1 MAKKDARQESLKKGL
16 VQMLELG
23 FDEENV
29 SAASLSSLT
38 AHLGKD
44 PDSDLAVAFLLGRV
58 ADPVAVDALTTLER
72 SARAKEIKREARRSL
87 FKLEQRGMNIARGE
101 ETRAAAPR
109 PAFKLGPEIEGY
121 ISSVDGPGVRLVW
134 LTRPQPDGGLQ
145 LLQGMV
151 SDRVGLARVSGSFV
165 KRKELRERAQTIKES
180 HGVSMI
186 PVPWEYADRMLYEGY
201 EKAKALG
208 QGETEHFLSL
218 RSVFNPLKPKPAPH
232 PVYDRLSAESA
243 QAEAW
248 RERSR
253 RLLDEPE
260 FRFWILD
267 EDWMKFY
274 LDRVEEAQGSRLVLN
289 EAQKEERFSAIVRD
303 AAREIFTGETG
314 RIFTRRMEDMALYLL
329 ETGREEPAKLALAVA
344 LQLAQGEIGILD
356 ISFLTGLAQ
365 KSLAFYL
372 SQAKEK
378 AAEEPSLIVKP

>member
-1 MAKKDARQESLKKGL
+1 MTKKDARETSIKQGL
-16 VQMLELG
+16 DHLREAGV
-23 FDEENV
+23 DTENV
-29 SAASLSSLT
+29 SGAAVASLVS
-38 AHLGKD
+38 HLGKARD
-44 PDSDLAVAFLLGRV
+44 TDFAVAFLLGRV

-72 SARAKEIKREARRSL
+72 SASVKEIKREARRSL
-87 FKLEQRGMNIARGE
+87 FKLAQRGMNIPRAE
-101 ETRAAAPR
+101 ETRSVSMRTAL
-109 PAFKLGPEIEGY
+109 KVGTEIEGF

-151 SDRVGLARVSGSFV
+151 SDRVGLARASGSFV

-218 RSVFNPLKPKPAPH
+218 RSVFNTLKPKPAPH

-243 QAEAW
+243 RADAW
-248 RERSR
+248 RDRSR

-289 EAQKEERFSAIVRD
+289 DAQKEERFSAIVRD

-329 ETGREEPAKLALAVA
+329 ETGREEPARLALAVA
-344 LQLAQGEIGILD
+344 LQLAEGEIGILD

>member
-29 SAASLSSLT
+29 SAASLNSLT
-38 AHLGKD
+38 AQLGKD
-44 PDSDLAVAFLLGRV
+44 HDSDLAVAFLLGRV
-58 ADPVAVDALTTLER
+58 ADPAAVDALTTLER
-72 SARAKEIKREARRSL
+72 KAHAKEIKREARRSL
-87 FKLEQRGMNIARGE
+87 FKLAQRGMGIPRAE
-101 ETRAAAPR
+101 QTRAAAPR
-109 PAFKLGPEIEGY
+109 PALKLGPEIEGY

-134 LTRPQPDGGLQ
+134 LAKPQAASGLQ
-145 LLQGMV
+145 LFQGMV
-151 SDRVGLARVSGSFV
+151 SDRVGLARVNGSFV

-201 EKAKALG
+201 DKAKALG

-243 QAEAW
+243 QTEVW

-253 RLLDEPE
+253 LVLDEPE

-267 EDWMKFY
+267 QDWTKPY
-274 LDRVEEAQGSRLVLN
+274 LERVEEAQGSRLVLN

-344 LQLAQGEIGILD
+344 LQLAEGEIGILD
-356 ISFLTGLAQ
+356 ISFLTGLVQ
-365 KSLAFYL
+365 KSMAFYL

-378 AAEEPSLIVKP
+378 AADEPSLIVKP

>member
-1 MAKKDARQESLKKGL
+1 VSKKDARETEIKKGL
-16 VQMLELG
+16 ERLG
-23 FDEENV
+23 KSGIDTENV

-58 ADPVAVDALTTLER
+58 ADPVAVAALTTLER

-232 PVYDRLSAESA
+232 SVYDRLSAESA

-356 ISFLTGLAQ
+356 ISFLTGLVQ
-365 KSLAFYL
+365 KSMAFYL

>member
-16 VQMLELG
+16 VQMHELG
-23 FDEENV
+23 FDEENI
-29 SAASLSSLT
+29 SAATLPSLT
-38 AHLGKD
+38 GHLGKEHD
-44 PDSDLAVAFLLGRV
+44 TDLAVVFLLGRV
-58 ADPVAVDALTTLER
+58 ADPAAVDALTTLER
-72 SARAKEIKREARRSL
+72 SARVKEIKREARRSL
-87 FKLEQRGMNIARGE
+87 FKLAQRGMNIPRAE
-101 ETRAAAPR
+101 ETRSVSMRTAL
-109 PAFKLGPEIEGY
+109 KVGTEIEGF

-151 SDRVGLARVSGSFV
+151 SDRVGLARASGSFV
-165 KRKELRERAQTIKES
+165 KRKELRERAQTIKKS

-186 PVPWEYADRMLYEGY
+186 SVPWEYADRMLYEGY
-201 EKAKALG
+201 EKAKSLG
-208 QGETEHFLSL
+208 QGETEHFTSL
-218 RSVFNPLKPKPAPH
+218 RSVFNPVKPKPVPH
-232 PVYDRLSAESA
+232 PISSRITADSARA
-243 QAEAW
+243 DAW

-260 FRFWILD
+260 FRLWILD
-267 EDWMKFY
+267 EDWMKPY
-274 LDRVEEAQGSRLVLN
+274 LERVEEAQGSRLVLN

-344 LQLAQGEIGILD
+344 LQLAEGEIGILD
-356 ISFLTGLAQ
+356 ISFLTGLVQ
-365 KSLAFYL
+365 KSMAFYL

-378 AAEEPSLIVKP
+378 AAEETSLIVKP

>member
-1 MAKKDARQESLKKGL
+1 MAKKDVRQEALKAGTERL
-16 VQMLELG
+16 RQAG
-23 FDEENV
+23 FDTENV

-38 AHLGKD
+38 AQLGKEHD
-44 PDSDLAVAFLLGRV
+44 TDLAVAFFLGRV
-58 ADPVAVDALTTLER
+58 ADPAAVDALTALER
-72 SARAKEIKREARRSL
+72 SAREKEIKREARRSL
-87 FKLEQRGMNIARGE
+87 FKLEQRGMSIPQRE
-101 ETRAAAPR
+101 EAFPPR

-134 LTRPQPDGGLQ
+134 LTKPQADSGLQ

-151 SDRVGLARVSGSFV
+151 SDRVGLAHASGSFV
-165 KRKELRERAQTIKES
+165 KRKELRERAQTIKET

-186 PVPWEYADRMLYEGY
+186 AVPWEYADRMLYEGY
-201 EKAKALG
+201 EKAKTLG

-232 PVYDRLSAESA
+232 PIYTRLTADGARDDS
-243 QAEAW
+243 W

-267 EDWMKFY
+267 EDWMKPY
-274 LDRVEEAQGSRLVLN
+274 LERVEQAQGSRLVLN

-303 AAREIFTGETG
+303 ATREIFAGETG
-314 RIFTRRMEDMALYLL
+314 RIFARRMEDMALYRL
-329 ETGREEPAKLALAVA
+329 ETGRQESAKLALAVA
-344 LQLAQGEIGILD
+344 LQLAEGEIGILD
-356 ISFLTGLAQ
+356 ISFVTGLAQ

-372 SQAKEK
+372 SRAKEK
-378 AAEEPSLIVKP
+378 AAETTSLIVKP

>member
-29 SAASLSSLT
+29 SAASLNSLT
-38 AHLGKD
+38 AQLGKD
-44 PDSDLAVAFLLGRV
+44 HDSDLAVAFLLGRV
-58 ADPVAVDALTTLER
+58 ADPAAVGALTTLER
-72 SARAKEIKREARRSL
+72 SAHAKEIKREARRSL
-87 FKLEQRGMNIARGE
+87 FKLAQRGMGIPRAE
-101 ETRAAAPR
+101 ETHAAAPR
-109 PAFKLGPEIEGY
+109 PALKLGPEIEGY

-134 LTRPQPDGGLQ
+134 LAKPQAASGLQ
-145 LLQGMV
+145 LFQGMV

-201 EKAKALG
+201 DKAKALG

-243 QAEAW
+243 QTEAW

-253 RLLDEPE
+253 LVLDEPE

-267 EDWMKFY
+267 QDWMKPY
-274 LDRVEEAQGSRLVLN
+274 LERVEEAQGSRLVLN

-344 LQLAQGEIGILD
+344 LQLAEGEIGILD
-356 ISFLTGLAQ
+356 ISFLTGLVQ
-365 KSLAFYL
+365 KSMAFYL
-372 SQAKEK
+372 SKAKEK
-378 AAEEPSLIVKP
+378 AADEPSLIVKP

>member
-23 FDEENV
+23 FDEENI
-29 SAASLSSLT
+29 SAAALPSLT
-38 AHLGKD
+38 GHLGKEHD
-44 PDSDLAVAFLLGRV
+44 TDLAVAFLLGRV
-58 ADPVAVDALTTLER
+58 ADRAAVDALTTLER

-87 FKLEQRGMNIARGE
+87 FKLAQRGMNIPRAE

-134 LTRPQPDGGLQ
+134 LTKPQAESGLQ
-145 LLQGMV
+145 LFQGMV
-151 SDRVGLARVSGSFV
+151 SDRVGLAHVSGSFV

-243 QAEAW
+243 QAEVW

-260 FRFWILD
+260 FRLWILD
-267 EDWMKFY
+267 EDWMKPY
-274 LDRVEEAQGSRLVLN
+274 LERVEEAQGSRLVLN

-329 ETGREEPAKLALAVA
+329 ETGREESAKLAYAVA
-344 LQLAQGEIGILD
+344 LQFAEGEIGILD
-356 ISFLTGLAQ
+356 ISFLTGLVQ
-365 KSLAFYL
+365 KSMAFYL
-372 SQAKEK
+372 NQAKEK
-378 AAEEPSLIVKP
+378 AAEAPSLIVKP

>member
-23 FDEENV
+23 FDEENI
-29 SAASLSSLT
+29 SAAALPSLT
-38 AHLGKD
+38 GHLGKEHD
-44 PDSDLAVAFLLGRV
+44 TDLAVAFLLGRV
-58 ADPVAVDALTTLER
+58 ADRAAVDALTTLER

-87 FKLEQRGMNIARGE
+87 FKLAQRGMNIPRAE

-134 LTRPQPDGGLQ
+134 LTKPQAESGLQ
-145 LLQGMV
+145 LFQGMV
-151 SDRVGLARVSGSFV
+151 SDRVGLAHVSGSFV

-260 FRFWILD
+260 FRLWILD
-267 EDWMKFY
+267 EDWMKPY
-274 LDRVEEAQGSRLVLN
+274 LERVEEAQGSRLVLN
-289 EAQKEERFSAIVRD
+289 EAQKEERFSAIVRN

-329 ETGREEPAKLALAVA
+329 ETGREESAKLAYAVA
-344 LQLAQGEIGILD
+344 LQFAEGEIGILD
-356 ISFLTGLAQ
+356 ISFLTGLVQ
-365 KSLAFYL
+365 KSMAFYL
-372 SQAKEK
+372 NQAKEK

>member
-1 MAKKDARQESLKKGL
+1 MAKKDARQESLKRGL
-16 VQMLELG
+16 ERLRESG
-23 FDEENV
+23 IDTEKV
-29 SAASLSSLT
+29 SAAEVGALT
-38 AHLGKD
+38 GHLGKEHD
-44 PDSDLAVAFLLGRV
+44 TDLAVAFLLGRI
-58 ADPVAVDALTTLER
+58 ADAASLDALISLEEKA
-72 SARAKEIKREARRSL
+72 SSKEIKREARRSL
-87 FKLEQRGMNIARGE
+87 FKLAQKGLKRP
-101 ETRAAAPR
+101 ETPVDAPA
-109 PAFKLGPEIEGY
+109 PKAILKSGPEIEGY
-121 ISSVDGPGVRLVW
+121 MSSVDGAGGRLVW
-134 LTRPQPDGGLQ
+134 LARQQAGSGVH
-145 LLQGMV
+145 LLQGLV
-151 SDRVGLARVSGSFV
+151 SDRVGLSQVGGTDVR
-165 KRKELRERAQTIKES
+165 RKELREMIREIKES

-218 RSVFNPLKPKPAPH
+218 RSVFSPLKPKPAPH

-243 QAEAW
+243 QAETW

-260 FRFWILD
+260 FRVWILD
-267 EDWMKFY
+267 EDWLKFY
-274 LDRVEEAQGSRLVLN
+274 LDRVAEAQGSRLVLN
-289 EAQKEERFSAIVRD
+289 EAQKKERFSAIVRD

-344 LQLAQGEIGILD
+344 LQLAEGEIGILD

-365 KSLAFYL
+365 KSMAFYL
-372 SQAKEK
+372 SRAKEK

>member
-29 SAASLSSLT
+29 SVADIGALT
-38 AHLGKD
+38 GHLGKEHD
-44 PDSDLAVAFLLGRV
+44 TDLAVAFLLGRV
-58 ADPVAVDALTTLER
+58 ADPAAVDALTTLER
-72 SARAKEIKREARRSL
+72 SARVKEIKREARRSL
-87 FKLEQRGMNIARGE
+87 FKLTQKGLKRSE
-101 ETRAAAPR
+101 APADT
-109 PAFKLGPEIEGY
+109 PAPKAIFKTAPEIEGY
-121 ISSVDGPGVRLVW
+121 MSSVDGVGERLVW
-134 LTRPQPDGGLQ
+134 LARPQAGSGLH

-151 SDRVGLARVSGSFV
+151 SDRVRLAHVGGTVVR
-165 KRKELRERAQTIKES
+165 RKDLREMIREIKER
-180 HGVSMI
+180 HGVTMI

-208 QGETEHFLSL
+208 RGETEHFLSL

-267 EDWMKFY
+267 EDWMKFH

-303 AAREIFTGETG
+303 AAQEIFTGETG

-344 LQLAQGEIGILD
+344 LQLAEGEIGILD

-365 KSLAFYL
+365 KSMAFYL

-378 AAEEPSLIVKP
+378 AAEETSLIVKP

>member
-23 FDEENV
+23 FDEENI
-29 SAASLSSLT
+29 SAAALPSLT
-38 AHLGKD
+38 GHLGKEHD
-44 PDSDLAVAFLLGRV
+44 TDLAVAFLLGRV
-58 ADPVAVDALTTLER
+58 ADRAAVDALTTLER

-87 FKLEQRGMNIARGE
+87 FKLAQRGMNIPRAE

-134 LTRPQPDGGLQ
+134 LTKPQAESGLQ
-145 LLQGMV
+145 LFQGMV
-151 SDRVGLARVSGSFV
+151 SDRVGLAHVSGSFV

-243 QAEAW
+243 QAEVW

-260 FRFWILD
+260 FRLWILD
-267 EDWMKFY
+267 EDWMKPY
-274 LDRVEEAQGSRLVLN
+274 LERVEEAQGSRLVLN
-289 EAQKEERFSAIVRD
+289 EAQKEERFSAIVRN

-329 ETGREEPAKLALAVA
+329 ETGREESAKLAYAVA
-344 LQLAQGEIGILD
+344 LQFAEGEIGILD
-356 ISFLTGLAQ
+356 ISFLTGLVQ
-365 KSLAFYL
+365 KSMAFYL
-372 SQAKEK
+372 NQAKEK
-378 AAEEPSLIVKP
+378 AAEAPSLIVKP

>member
-1 MAKKDARQESLKKGL
+1 MAKKDARQDNLKKGIERL
-16 VQMLELG
+16 RLAEV
-23 FDEENV
+23 DTENI
-29 SAASLSSLT
+29 SAASLNSLT
-38 AHLGKD
+38 AQLGKD
-44 PDSDLAVAFLLGRV
+44 HDTDLAVAFLLGRV
-58 ADPVAVDALTTLER
+58 ADPAAVAALTELER
-72 SARAKEIKREARRSL
+72 ATASKDIKREARRSL
-87 FKLEQRGMNIARGE
+87 FKLAQRGMNIPRAE
-101 ETRAAAPR
+101 ETRSVSMRTAL
-109 PAFKLGPEIEGY
+109 KVGTEIEGF
-121 ISSVDGPGVRLVW
+121 ISSVDGTGVRLVW
-134 LTRPQPDGGLQ
+134 LTKPQPESGLQ

-151 SDRVGLARVSGSFV
+151 SDRVGLAHMSGSFV

-186 PVPWEYADRMLYEGY
+186 PVPWEYADRMLHEGY

-208 QGETEHFLSL
+208 QGETEYFLSL
-218 RSVFNPLKPKPAPH
+218 RSVFNPLKLKPAPH

-267 EDWMKFY
+267 EDWLKPY
-274 LDRVEEAQGSRLVLN
+274 LERVEEAQGSRLVLN
-289 EAQKEERFSAIVRD
+289 DAQKAERFSAIVRD

-329 ETGREEPAKLALAVA
+329 QTGRAEPARLALAVA
-344 LQLAQGEIGILD
+344 LQLAEGEIGILD
-356 ISFLTGLAQ
+356 ISFLPGLVQ
-365 KSLAFYL
+365 KSMAFYL

>member
-1 MAKKDARQESLKKGL
+1 
-16 VQMLELG
+16 
-23 FDEENV
+23 
-29 SAASLSSLT
+29 
-38 AHLGKD
+38 
-44 PDSDLAVAFLLGRV
+44 
-58 ADPVAVDALTTLER
+58 
-72 SARAKEIKREARRSL
+72 
-87 FKLEQRGMNIARGE
+87 MNIARGE

>member
-23 FDEENV
+23 FDEENI
-29 SAASLSSLT
+29 SAAALPSLT
-38 AHLGKD
+38 GHLGKEHD
-44 PDSDLAVAFLLGRV
+44 TDLAVAFLLGRV
-58 ADPVAVDALTTLER
+58 ADRAAVDALTTLER

-87 FKLEQRGMNIARGE
+87 FKLAQRGMNIPRAE

-134 LTRPQPDGGLQ
+134 LTKPQAESGLQ
-145 LLQGMV
+145 LFQGMV
-151 SDRVGLARVSGSFV
+151 SDRVGLAHVSGSFV

-260 FRFWILD
+260 FRLWILD
-267 EDWMKFY
+267 EDWMKPY
-274 LDRVEEAQGSRLVLN
+274 LERVEEAQGSRLVLN

-329 ETGREEPAKLALAVA
+329 ETGREESAKLAYAVA
-344 LQLAQGEIGILD
+344 LQFAEGEIGILD
-356 ISFLTGLAQ
+356 ISFLTGLVQ
-365 KSLAFYL
+365 KSMAFYL
-372 SQAKEK
+372 NQAKEK